1 MTNSTWEQIVDE
13 IKMKGLEVKGAT
25 YDGVLRVTVPSWRKD
40 DLETLLKLY
49 GWVTAIVVESMP
61 GTTTVSVQL

>member
-1 MTNSTWEQIVDE
+1 MRE
-13 IKMKGLEVKGAT
+13 KGLEVIDAT
-25 YDGVLRVTVPSWRKD
+25 YDGTLRVTVPSWRKD